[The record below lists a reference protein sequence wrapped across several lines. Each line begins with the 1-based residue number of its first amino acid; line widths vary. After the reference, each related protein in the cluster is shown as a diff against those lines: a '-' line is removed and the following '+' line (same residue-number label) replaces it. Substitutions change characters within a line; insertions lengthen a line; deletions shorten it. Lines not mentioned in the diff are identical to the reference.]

1 MALEV
6 AGEEP
11 IAANVATPAAANN
24 NEQNR
29 RRNGNGVN
37 VSGRAITAHTTSPR
51 TKVTDRLSALQILVD
66 VASSPLSK
74 ILTGAYK
81 NFANLLQTATQWLS
95 WANED
100 KEMVILINHIF
111 LPFLRSLLS
120 ASIVSRNV
128 DRVRSV

>member
-1 MALEV
+1 MARDE
-6 AGEEP
+6 A
-11 IAANVATPAAANN
+11 IAPSAAIPAATNN

-51 TKVTDRLSALQILVD
+51 TKVTDRSSALQILVD

-74 ILTGAYK
+74 ILTGPYK

-120 ASIVSRNV
+120 ASIVRRNV
-128 DRVRSV
+128 ERVRPV